1 MIKQHLGKSP
11 LHTSI
16 YSTYKALFSFVL
28 GIFVLAFISGCSQK
42 EPKVIIKKEYI
53 YEKPFEFVIY
63 DTKGLRVNALTKELQ
78 QMCTPVVLQTSSTYK
93 NFLRGYEEQ
102 INEYFLYKSSNK
114 EILDKMNKDKQ

>member
-16 YSTYKALFSFVL
+16 YKSYKAFFHFIL

>member
-11 LHTSI
+11 LHTS
-16 YSTYKALFSFVL
+16 TYKAFFPFIL

-78 QMCTPVVLQTSSTYK
+78 QKCTPVVLETSSIYK
-93 NFLRGYEEQ
+93 SFLRGYEEQ
-102 INEYFLYKSSNK
+102 INEYFLYKNSSK
-114 EILDKMNKDKQ
+114 LDKENINKDKQ

>member
-16 YSTYKALFSFVL
+16 YKALFSFVL

-78 QMCTPVVLQTSSTYK
+78 QMCTPVVLETSSIYK